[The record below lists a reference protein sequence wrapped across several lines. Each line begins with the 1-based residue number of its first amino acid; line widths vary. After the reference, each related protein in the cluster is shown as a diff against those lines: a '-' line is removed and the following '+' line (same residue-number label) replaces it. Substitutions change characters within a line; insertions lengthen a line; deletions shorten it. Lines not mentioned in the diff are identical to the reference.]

1 MFFEVKDV
9 VALQKAVDSFCE
21 YLKNSDVPEPCVF
34 DSKLVAHELVGNVLR
49 HSNGFARLHGVIE
62 NGFVQMKIFSSVP
75 FEPPKQSRC
84 SDVFEESGRG
94 LFLVDKVCVERTYTP
109 DGAIRVLIKIEK

>member
-1 MFFEVKDV
+1 MFFEVKNIA
-9 VALQKAVDSFCE
+9 ALQKAVESLSE
-21 YLKNSDVPEPCVF
+21 YLKNSDVPESCVF

-49 HSNGFARLHGVIE
+49 HSNGVASIHGAIE
-62 NGFVQMKIFSSVP
+62 NGFVQLKVFSSVP
-75 FEPPKQSRC
+75 FEPPKTSRC

-94 LFLVDKVCVERTYTP
+94 LFLVDKVCAERTYTA